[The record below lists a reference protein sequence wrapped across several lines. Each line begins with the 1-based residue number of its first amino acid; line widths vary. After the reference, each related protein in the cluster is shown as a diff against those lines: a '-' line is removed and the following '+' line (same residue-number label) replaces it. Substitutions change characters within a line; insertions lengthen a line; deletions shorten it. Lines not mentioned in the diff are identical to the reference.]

1 MPTRSIGK
9 LSAAT
14 QPLTKMLRRPLT
26 CMFALAM
33 ASRATP
39 ILPYTNLYQRN
50 VNMDT
55 QTEDHQLSTEAI
67 IGVVGVVVAVLGIA
81 SSLAWSKRRK
91 SRSRSRRTSEGTHM
105 SKVVHFKV
113 AELTRFARIGI
124 LKLSDT

>member
-1 MPTRSIGK
+1 
-9 LSAAT
+9 
-14 QPLTKMLRRPLT
+14 MLRRPLT

-39 ILPYTNLYQRN
+39 ILPYTNLYQRD
-50 VNMDT
+50 VTMDT
-55 QTEDHQLSTEAI
+55 QTGDHQLSTEAI
-67 IGVVGVVVAVLGIA
+67 IGVIGVVVAVLGIA

-105 SKVVHFKV
+105 SRVVHFKV
-113 AELTRFARIGI
+113 AELTRFARIGN